1 MRVGGN
7 TFFSSFT
14 PAAGTSDTREPYTAR
29 SHPPRQGDEDD
40 GDDEEDTQDYT
51 NSSDYNKDIWKHELP
66 QPKILQLIAKW

>member
-1 MRVGGN
+1 MRAGGN

-40 GDDEEDTQDYT
+40 GDDAGDDEEDTQDYT
-51 NSSDYNKDIWKHELP
+51 NLLP
-66 QPKILQLIAKW
+66 PDNNFSMQK

>member
-14 PAAGTSDTREPYTAR
+14 PAAGTSDTREPYTAP

-40 GDDEEDTQDYT
+40 GDDEEDTQYYT
-51 NSSDYNKDIWKHELP
+51 NLLP
-66 QPKILQLIAKW
+66 PDNNFSMQK